1 MPYSC
6 VIVEDQPEV
15 AQFLAQQL
23 IASGR
28 YTIMGMANDARTAKA
43 LLGAMQPDLLLMDV
57 YLPDGNGLDL
67 LRYFRDQMQKCEV
80 FLLTAAKEVQVLE
93 QAMKLGVTDFL
104 VKPILLPRL
113 EQALKNFENRQQQLS
128 HAPELTQSVVD
139 QFFSRQHSQ
148 SAQRL
153 PKGVDAL
160 TLQKIQD
167 VFKSDPKAALSAQ
180 QVGDK
185 IGVSRSTARRY
196 LEYLL
201 ETEDLIAEQIY
212 GSVGRPERCYRLKP

>member
-28 YTIMGMANDARTAKA
+28 YTIMGMANDTRTAKA
-43 LLGAMQPDLLLMDV
+43 LLSAMQPDLLLMDV
-57 YLPDGNGLDL
+57 YLPDGNGLDI
-67 LRYFRDQMQKCEV
+67 LRDFRDQMQKCEV

-113 EQALKNFENRQQQLS
+113 EQALK
-128 HAPELTQSVVD
+128 
-139 QFFSRQHSQ
+139 
-148 SAQRL
+148 
-153 PKGVDAL
+153 
-160 TLQKIQD
+160 
-167 VFKSDPKAALSAQ
+167 
-180 QVGDK
+180 
-185 IGVSRSTARRY
+185 
-196 LEYLL
+196 
-201 ETEDLIAEQIY
+201 
-212 GSVGRPERCYRLKP
+212 